1 MEAEAEHAESALKS
15 AVPAEDGVVDRGA
28 VGGAGPGP
36 GRERRARRGPGEA
49 GGEGAARGEGASGTR
64 AKLEGAAALLASSD
78 ESEAERP
85 EEGAAPPR

>member
-1 MEAEAEHAESALKS
+1 VEAEAEHAESALKS
-15 AVPAEDGVVDRGA
+15 AVPAMTDWWIGALSEGRGRGGSGARGGV
-28 VGGAGPGP
+28 P
-36 GRERRARRGPGEA
+36 GRRGGR
-49 GGEGAARGEGASGTR
+49 AARGEGASGTR